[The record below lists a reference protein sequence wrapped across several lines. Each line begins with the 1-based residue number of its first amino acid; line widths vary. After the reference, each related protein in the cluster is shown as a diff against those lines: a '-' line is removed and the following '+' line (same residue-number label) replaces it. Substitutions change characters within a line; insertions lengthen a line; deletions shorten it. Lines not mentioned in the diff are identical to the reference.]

1 MSMETAVRRAAP
13 WALAVMIGG
22 AGYLYMGS
30 PGQPDLPFSEREA
43 RIADKAPEDL
53 TPAETL
59 TRLERLTRTRP
70 DDPEPHYFIGRLLA
84 SQGRDEEAMRAF
96 QSALRRDGGFA
107 PALMALADSYVRL
120 SGGEVGPEAR
130 RIYREAYEGAPE
142 DLRAGFMVGLSLWQ
156 SGERDAARAMWE
168 DVSATVPPESPRAAM
183 LSAWIE
189 AATETGQ
196 EGLPETDA
204 GTTRRI
210 P

>member
-1 MSMETAVRRAAP
+1 MGAGWLSRAAP
-13 WALAVMIGG
+13 WALAVVIAG
-22 AGYLYMGS
+22 AGYLHMGS
-30 PGQPDLPFSEREA
+30 PGRSDLPIAEREA
-43 RIADKAPEDL
+43 RIAEKSPDEL

-59 TRLERLTRTRP
+59 TRLQRLTRTRP
-70 DDPEPHYFIGRLLA
+70 EDPEPHYFIGRLLA
-84 SQGRDEEAMRAF
+84 SQGRDEEALRAF
-96 QSALRRDGGFA
+96 QSALRRDGGFT

-130 RIYREAYEGAPE
+130 RIYREVYDSAPE

-156 SGERDAARAMWE
+156 ADERAAARAMW
-168 DVSATVPPESPRAAM
+168 DRVAATVPVDSPRAAM

-189 AATETGQ
+189 AATEAD
-196 EGLPETDA
+196 PERMPDADA